1 MTEEATT
8 LHEQVAAANVEA
20 TVSTSVDEQVG
31 IEATAPTEGK
41 EQAPVTEPT
50 EPQAVDASTASAGE
64 SI

>member
-20 TVSTSVDEQVG
+20 TVSTSVDEQ
-31 IEATAPTEGK
+31 IATEATAPPEGN
-41 EQAPVTEPT
+41 EQAPVTEAT
-50 EPQAVDASTASAGE
+50 EPQAVDASTVSAGE